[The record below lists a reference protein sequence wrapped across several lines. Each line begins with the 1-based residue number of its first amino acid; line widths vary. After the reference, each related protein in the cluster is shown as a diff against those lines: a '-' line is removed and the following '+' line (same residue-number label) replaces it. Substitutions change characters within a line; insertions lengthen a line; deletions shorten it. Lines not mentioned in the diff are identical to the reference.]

1 MSSSNLDLKALITAA
16 WEKALRWTEET
27 PIPDGK
33 PEGQVHSE
41 RSGAWVDC
49 LGKGFQ
55 EHYNAPNQLVFW
67 KQNGSNRRE
76 FGLNELLFDV
86 SVCQVEKVKSL
97 SQGIS
102 LRFVSKCHWQV
113 ESELNDSN
121 SREITKD
128 FSKLIMGNSD
138 NKLFISAYGEEH
150 RKQVLKMCSEMARHC
165 TGKLYIC
172 FISHPAKWRCCP
184 GDPEVFR
191 REDSEW
197 KKL

>member
-1 MSSSNLDLKALITAA
+1 MSSNDLDLKALITAA
-16 WEKALRWTEET
+16 WKKTIRWTEET
-27 PIPDGK
+27 PIPGGK

-41 RSGAWVDC
+41 RSGAWVNC
-49 LGKGFQ
+49 LGEGFR
-55 EHYNAPNQLVFW
+55 EHYQNEDQRVFW

-76 FGLNELLFDV
+76 FGLSELLFDV
-86 SVCQVEKVKSL
+86 SVCQVGEVKSVSREIQL
-97 SQGIS
+97 Q
-102 LRFVSKCHWQV
+102 FVSKSHWQV

-138 NKLFISAYGEEH
+138 NKLFISAYGGEH
-150 RKQVLKMCSEMARHC
+150 RKQILKMCSEMARHC

-184 GDPEVFR
+184 SDPEVFR
-191 REDSEW
+191 REPGEW
-197 KKL
+197 KRL